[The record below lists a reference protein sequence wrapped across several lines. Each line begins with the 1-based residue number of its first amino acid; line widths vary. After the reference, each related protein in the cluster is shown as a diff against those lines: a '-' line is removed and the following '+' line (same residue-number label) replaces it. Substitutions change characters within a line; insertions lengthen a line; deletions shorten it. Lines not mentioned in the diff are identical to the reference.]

1 MPPDLRHRHGSIMS
15 FDLFLPAFRAI
26 QHGIWLSLLITVS
39 AFVLG
44 QIFALPI
51 ALALTSTKKWLRYP
65 ASTYTFM
72 VRGSPLLVQLFIVY
86 YGLGQVE
93 FIRESF
99 LWPLLRSALYCAII
113 TIGLN
118 SAAYTAEVIAGAIR
132 QLPNGQTEAASAL
145 GLRKFTAL
153 RKVIFPQ
160 VYRSILPALG
170 NELVLVM
177 KGSTLASA
185 VTVMEMTGAARVFV
199 AKTYAPF
206 ETFLVAGAI
215 YLIIGAVFGSIVRS
229 VELRVAIPG
238 R

>member
-1 MPPDLRHRHGSIMS
+1 MS
-15 FDLFLPAFRAI
+15 FELFLPAFKAI

-39 AFVLG
+39 AFVVG

-51 ALALTSTKKWLRYP
+51 ALALTSPKKWLRYP

-132 QLPNGQTEAASAL
+132 QLPKGQTEAASAL
-145 GLRKFTAL
+145 GLRK
-153 RKVIFPQ
+153 
-160 VYRSILPALG
+160 
-170 NELVLVM
+170 
-177 KGSTLASA
+177 
-185 VTVMEMTGAARVFV
+185 
-199 AKTYAPF
+199 
-206 ETFLVAGAI
+206 
-215 YLIIGAVFGSIVRS
+215 
-229 VELRVAIPG
+229 
-238 R
+238 

>member
-1 MPPDLRHRHGSIMS
+1 MW
-15 FDLFLPAFRAI
+15 F
-26 QHGIWLSLLITVS
+26 SLLITVT
-39 AFVLG
+39 AFGVG

-51 ALALTSTKKWLRYP
+51 ALALTSPKKWLRYP
-65 ASTYTFM
+65 AASYTFM

-99 LWPLLRSALYCAII
+99 VWPSLRSALYCAII

-118 SAAYTAEVIAGAIR
+118 SAAYSAEVIAGAIR
-132 QLPNGQTEAASAL
+132 QLPKGQTEAASAL
-145 GLRKFTAL
+145 GLTKFTAF

-206 ETFLVAGAI
+206 ETFLIAGAI
-215 YLIIGAVFGSIVRS
+215 YLIIGAIFGFIIRSI
-229 VELRVAIPG
+229 EIRVAIPG

>member
-1 MPPDLRHRHGSIMS
+1 MS
-15 FDLFLPAFRAI
+15 FDLFLPAFKAI

-39 AFVLG
+39 AFVVG

-51 ALALTSTKKWLRYP
+51 ALALTSPKKWLCYP

-132 QLPNGQTEAASAL
+132 QLPKGQTEAASAL

-206 ETFLVAGAI
+206 ETFLIAGAI
-215 YLIIGAVFGSIVRS
+215 YLIIGAVFGAIVRFI
-229 VELRVAIPG
+229 EIRVAIPG

>member
-1 MPPDLRHRHGSIMS
+1 MW
-15 FDLFLPAFRAI
+15 F
-26 QHGIWLSLLITVS
+26 SLLITVT
-39 AFVLG
+39 AFGVG

-51 ALALTSTKKWLRYP
+51 ALALTSPKKWLRYP
-65 ASTYTFM
+65 AASYTFM

-93 FIRESF
+93 FIRGSF
-99 LWPLLRSALYCAII
+99 VWPLLRSALYCAIV

-118 SAAYTAEVIAGAIR
+118 SAAYSAEVIAGAIR
-132 QLPNGQTEAASAL
+132 QLPKGQTEAASAL
-145 GLRKFTAL
+145 GLTKFAAF

-206 ETFLVAGAI
+206 ETFLIAGAI
-215 YLIIGAVFGSIVRS
+215 YLIIGAIFGFIIRSI
-229 VELRVAIPG
+229 EIRVAIPG